1 MASDFVGH
9 LLNLPEGG
17 NFDLLHI
24 YMLVIQSS
32 YWALGITRH
41 VSITG
46 YFSGLIVFLGQL
58 LLSNTFGQVTSFAIR
73 ARLVL
78 GDVIYAPSSSEES
91 SFSHS
96 SVVMSSSL
104 NLSPSSFSSIL
115 SAC

>member
-17 NFDLLHI
+17 NLDLLHV
-24 YMLVIQSS
+24 YKLVIQSS
-32 YWALGITRH
+32 YWTLGITRH
-41 VSITG
+41 VFITG
-46 YFSGLIVFLGQL
+46 YFSGMRVFLGQL

-78 GDVIYAPSSSEES
+78 GDVIYALSSSEES

-104 NLSPSSFSSIL
+104 NLSSSSFSSIL
-115 SAC
+115 SVC